1 MRLRHLLFFIL
12 LAFLTVS
19 ALNAAP
25 TWSKQMGQISEITL
39 LFQKAQSKE
48 QFASYDG
55 ARTAYI
61 EVLNLSNKLISQDLL
76 DQDMIWELMPY
87 TFASA
92 FRLGV
97 ITPQCIQGSGLD
109 LYKQIQ
115 MYSETQN
122 QIDQLLSS
130 LGTMQVERNIKLQ
143 QHHYFLIYFAR
154 AYNKIAWA
162 QSLIQGN
169 TWKKYMVYLP
179 ADAVTMID
187 KSIEDLR
194 QFLKFYKVDLSDDE
208 KLVDQEFLNSQKLS
222 AQVTVDQL
230 ESVLKSNGIDQKIMQ
245 LCLGIKSSD
254 HLKEELKKKLVD
266 LYFNKA
272 FNAYLSY
279 RLDRH
284 QRLFEDVRLI
294 TSYPEY
300 ETSPKAKEFLQVL
313 IELKAILDS

>member
-1 MRLRHLLFFIL
+1 MRLFYLVCLGLLLFFSFNSL
-12 LAFLTVS
+12 S
-19 ALNAAP
+19 ASP
-25 TWSKQMGQISEITL
+25 SWSKQMGQISEITV

-48 QFASYDG
+48 QFASYEG
-55 ARTAYI
+55 ARSAYI

-76 DQDMIWELMPY
+76 DQDMVWELMPY
-87 TFASA
+87 TFAAA

-122 QIDQLLSS
+122 QLDQLLSS
-130 LGTMQVERNIKLQ
+130 LAALQVEKNIKLQ

-194 QFLKFYKVDLSDDE
+194 QFLKFYKVDLSDNE
-208 KLVDQEFLNSQKLS
+208 KLVDQDFINSQKLS
-222 AQVTVDQL
+222 AQATIDQL
-230 ESVLKSNGIDQKIMQ
+230 ETTLKASAIDQKIIQ
-245 LCLGIKSSD
+245 LCLGIKNTD
-254 HLKEELKKKLVD
+254 QLKEGLKKKLVD
-266 LYFNKA
+266 LYFSKA

-279 RLDRH
+279 SLDRH
-284 QRLFEDVRLI
+284 QRLFEDVRMI

-313 IELKAILDS
+313 IELKTLLDS